1 MAQQP
6 IQHRHKR
13 PAVNRFLDLEVE
25 VDEED
30 EEEEGDE
37 EEYGRGVCLRSRSA
51 TILSNTT
58 YQTSSL
64 PSPAWRQMKM

>member
-1 MAQQP
+1 VAQQP

-37 EEYGRGVCLRSRSA
+37 EEYGRGVSPFPLA
-51 TILSNTT
+51 TILSNTP
-58 YQTSSL
+58 YQTSSS